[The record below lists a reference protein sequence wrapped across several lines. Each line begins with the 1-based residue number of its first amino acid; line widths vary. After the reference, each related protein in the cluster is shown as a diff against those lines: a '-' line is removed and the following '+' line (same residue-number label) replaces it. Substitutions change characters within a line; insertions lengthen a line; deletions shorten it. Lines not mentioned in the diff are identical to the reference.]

1 LKDYA
6 EYLMSREASNL
17 LFTVALPQ
25 GGYFTAKQAKSVG
38 YDYPH
43 LDYHVTA
50 GNFVR
55 VDHGLYRLASL
66 PPAEH
71 DDLIRLS
78 LWSRN
83 RADVPQAV
91 ASHETALALY
101 DVGEVL
107 PSKIHL
113 TVPPGFRKKPPQGSV
128 LHRAILSPTDIEAR
142 EGFQVTTP
150 LRTLLDVAE
159 GELTQ
164 EQLDKAT
171 ADALDR
177 GLVRRDKLLAAITRE
192 RRYRRLARA
201 LVPTARTP
209 AKVEG

>member
-25 GGYFTAKQAKSVG
+25 GGYFTAKQAKAAG

-55 VDHGLYRLASL
+55 VDHGLYRLANL
-66 PPAEH
+66 PTAEH

-113 TVPPGFRKKPPQGSV
+113 TVPPGFRKKPPKGSV
-128 LHRAILSPTDIEAR
+128 LHWAILSPTDIEAR

-177 GLVRRDKLLAAITRE
+177 GLVRRDKLLAAISKE

-201 LVPTARTP
+201 LVPRPRTP